1 MGLKDP
7 GPTNN
12 RPRDEVLRDGIEP
25 PASTVSRWR
34 STKAELPERSG
45 SWIRTSACVAYE
57 ATEDDRSSI
66 PQCRREDSNLHLGPG
81 RKLHGCSFGVIG
93 FVVSMWV

>member
-45 SWIRTSACVAYE
+45 SWIRTSARVAYE

-66 PQCRREDSNLHLGPG
+66 PQCRREDSNLHSP
-81 RKLHGCSFGVIG
+81 H
-93 FVVSMWV
+93 